1 MTDTL
6 EDRPYHAIQ
15 TLPAAVI
22 NRLYPAAIKAFAESD
37 FQHVGMRDIS
47 AASGVS
53 TATIYKYFASKEALL
68 FAILRQELDAIDR
81 DIARVIELEADH
93 PHKWRA
99 CFCELM
105 RHYEER
111 PDLAIVYF
119 ITVPTKTWIAE
130 GSWESF
136 GSGDR
141 LRALAQEGQAA
152 GLLDATISPSMCIS
166 LVFMHCARE
175 IQLWYHHGR
184 RWRLSERAD
193 HIFQVFWKT
202 IARTPV

>member
-1 MTDTL
+1 MTDIVLDARHDEAT
-6 EDRPYHAIQ
+6 Q
-15 TLPAAVI
+15 TPPAAVI
-22 NRLYPAAIKAFAESD
+22 KRLYPAAITAFAESD

-81 DIARVIELEADH
+81 DIALAIEQQADH
-93 PHKWRA
+93 ADKWRA
-99 CFCELM
+99 CFHALM

-130 GSWESF
+130 GS
-136 GSGDR
+136 
-141 LRALAQEGQAA
+141 
-152 GLLDATISPSMCIS
+152 
-166 LVFMHCARE
+166 
-175 IQLWYHHGR
+175 
-184 RWRLSERAD
+184 
-193 HIFQVFWKT
+193 
-202 IARTPV
+202 